1 MATINFPASPALND
15 TYTFN
20 NNTWIWNGAAW
31 QKQTSLAA
39 GTVTSVSVVTAN
51 GVSGS
56 VATATTTPAITVT
69 LGAITPTSVAAT
81 GTVTGSNL
89 SGTNTGDQTY
99 IAPVVQSASVTG
111 STTIDWAGKD
121 VTKLTLTGNT
131 AITNSGAVDG
141 QKMVLQ
147 LIQGG
152 TGSYTVSFTSETVYG
167 TTVSS
172 ITLSTAV
179 GKIDMVGLVYSSTN
193 SKYNIVAYA
202 AGY

>member
-20 NNTWIWNGAAW
+20 NNTWLWNGGGW
-31 QKQTSLAA
+31 QKQA
-39 GTVTSVSVVTAN
+39 
-51 GVSGS
+51 
-56 VATATTTPAITVT
+56 
-69 LGAITPTSVAAT
+69 PTI
-81 GTVTGSNL
+81 
-89 SGTNTGDQTY
+89 TY
-99 IAPVVQSASVTG
+99 IAPVVQTASVTG
-111 STTIDWAGKD
+111 STTINWASKD
-121 VTKLTLTGNT
+121 VTRLTLTGNT

-152 TGSYTVSFTSETVYG
+152 TGSYTVSFTAETIYG
-167 TTVSS
+167 TTITS

-179 GKIDMVGLVYSSTN
+179 GKMDMVGLTYSASN